1 MNDVRRRLIRLS
13 VLVLPALLL
22 IAAVY
27 VVRADFRDASS
38 ALMAPRYKFDNGRL
52 TFLMKGKA
60 RTEALAVWTRD
71 VISNL
76 VKSRDFRTYGF
87 KEPKGGFLI
96 EVRSEPGSTG
106 CEQGSNRIVISGIP
120 DDAPWESV
128 QHDLSRL
135 IARTMLRE
143 GAPDADFSPWFE
155 EGVSRYYETTQNPV
169 SSIGSRKDDLITL
182 AARNPPLSLD
192 EALSAR
198 RGAYFEAVSHSIVAF
213 LHQAFGSDK
222 ISQYAEI
229 ERAPGSVP
237 LGEFQRIFGDDVER
251 RWREFLENRPRGS

>member
-13 VLVLPALLL
+13 VLMLPALLL

-27 VVRADFRDASS
+27 VARGDFRDAASS
-38 ALMAPRYKFDNGRL
+38 LMAPRYKFDNGRL

-60 RTEALAVWTRD
+60 RAEALATWTLK
-71 VISNL
+71 VISML
-76 VKSRDFRTYGF
+76 KEQPHYRIYGF
-87 KEPKGGFLI
+87 KSPKAGFLV
-96 EVRSEPGSTG
+96 EVRSEPGPTE

-120 DDAPWESV
+120 DDAPWESI
-128 QHDLSRL
+128 QRDLSRL

-155 EGVSRYYETTQNPV
+155 EGVSRFYETTQNPV
-169 SSIGSRKDDLITL
+169 SSIGSRKDDLITQ
-182 AARNPPLSLD
+182 AARNPPLSLA

-213 LHQAFGSDK
+213 LHVAFGADK
-222 ISQYAEI
+222 IAQYADI

-237 LGEFQRIFGDDVER
+237 LGEFERIFGDDVER
-251 RWREFLENRPRGS
+251 RWREFLDNRQRGS

>member
-1 MNDVRRRLIRLS
+1 MNDVRRRIIRLS

-27 VVRADFRDASS
+27 VVRADFRDAAS

-52 TFLMKGKA
+52 IFLMKGKA
-60 RTEALAVWTRD
+60 RAEPLAAWAGEL
-71 VISNL
+71 ISKL
-76 VKSRDFRTYGF
+76 KSDRIYGF
-87 KEPKGGFLI
+87 RYPKAGLLV
-96 EVRSEPGSTG
+96 EVRNQPGTTG
-106 CEQGSNRIVISGIP
+106 CERGSNRIVISGIP
-120 DDAPWESV
+120 DDAPWESIERE
-128 QHDLSRL
+128 LSRL
-135 IARTMLRE
+135 IALAMLRE

-155 EGVSRYYETTQNPV
+155 EGVSRFYETTQNPI

-182 AARNPPLSLD
+182 AARNPPQSLV

-213 LHQAFGSDK
+213 LHGAFLPDK
-222 ISQYAEI
+222 IAQYVDI

-237 LGEFQRIFGDDVER
+237 IGEFQRIFGDDVER
-251 RWREFLENRPRGS
+251 RWREYLDNRQRGS